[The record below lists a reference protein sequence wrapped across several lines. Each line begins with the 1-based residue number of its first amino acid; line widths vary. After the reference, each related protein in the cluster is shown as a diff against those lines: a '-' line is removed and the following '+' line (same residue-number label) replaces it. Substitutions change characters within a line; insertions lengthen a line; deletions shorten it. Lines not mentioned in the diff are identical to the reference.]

1 MSKVQMM
8 KRGAVASMAMILVGM
23 SMAGCGRSSDVP
35 TATTKAGSDGEA
47 AGSSESTADA
57 EEKNDK
63 PYSGTKLTWWTKL
76 NANVSSNYQ
85 NLGDT
90 PWAKYIQEKTGIEIE
105 FQHPTQGSENED
117 FAVMTASG
125 EYPDIIEYTWTLYP
139 SGAGAAINDEVIISI
154 DDLMEKDCPNLSKLL
169 ADHPDIDKM
178 IKDSSGRHYCF
189 PFLRGT
195 ESPNETEFS
204 SGFIYRADILKEAG
218 LDVPET
224 PDDWEQVLKAYKDAG
239 FEVPFTTRNEWMKDI
254 WSPGFDNWGNFYVDD
269 DGKVKNGLIEDSRKE
284 FITWMNKMYE
294 EGLIDNDWLV
304 ADKKSNQTYFT
315 TGKSAAVYAP
325 FGQGLGSYGLVM
337 KEQDPDFDIEN
348 LQCAPPVT
356 SKRGQNAKFSKMN
369 NIFDQ
374 SGTSAAIST
383 QCENVDAAAWLLDW
397 MYSEE
402 GNLINNFGIE
412 GKTYEIQD
420 GKPVYTDFVLNN
432 PDGKSSSEI
441 LAGYTRASTSGTC
454 VQDPEYILQY
464 YAQDNQKAALDI
476 SMKTDMGKHFF
487 PPTSVDE
494 DEQDEYADI
503 INNVKTLSEE
513 MEAQFI
519 NGTTPLSEWDN
530 YQKQL
535 KDFGIDRAI
544 ELMQKAYDTYTAN

>member
-1 MSKVQMM
+1 MSKKQMM
-8 KRGAVASMAMILVGM
+8 KRGSTAAMAVILAGI
-23 SMAGCGRSSDVP
+23 SLAGCG
-35 TATTKAGSDGEA
+35 
-47 AGSSESTADA
+47 AGSSENAPAATTTAGGSESSETVA
-57 EEKNDK
+57 KNSDK
-63 PYSGTKLTWWTKL
+63 PFEGVKLTWWTTL

-90 PWAKYIQEKTGIEIE
+90 PWAKYVQEQTGIEIE
-105 FQHPTQGSENED
+105 FQHPTQGSESED

-125 EYPDIIEYTWTLYP
+125 EYPDIIEYTWTKYP
-139 SGAGAAINDEVIISI
+139 SGAGAAINDGVIISI
-154 DDLMEKDCPNLSKLL
+154 DDMMEKNCPNLSKLL
-169 ADHPDIDKM
+169 AEHPDIDKM
-178 IKDSSGRHYCF
+178 VKDSSGRHYCF

-204 SGFIYRADILKEAG
+204 SGFIYRADILKDAG

-224 PDDWEQVLKAYKDAG
+224 PDDWEKVLRAYKDAG
-239 FEVPFTTRNEWMKDI
+239 FEVPFVTRNEWMKDI
-254 WSPGFDNWGNFYVDD
+254 WSPGFDNWGDFYVDD
-269 DGKVKNGLIEDSRKE
+269 DGKVKNGLVEDSRKE
-284 FITWMNKMYE
+284 FITWMNKMYT

-325 FGQGLGSYGLVM
+325 FGQGLGSYGKVM
-337 KEQDPDFDIEN
+337 KEQDPDFDINN

-356 SKRGQNAKFSKMN
+356 SQKGKNAKFSKMN
-369 NIFDQ
+369 NIFDK

-383 QCENVDAAAWLLDW
+383 ECKNTDAAAWLLDW

-402 GNLINNFGIE
+402 GNLVNNFGIE
-412 GKTYEIQD
+412 GQTYEMKD
-420 GKPVYTDFVLNN
+420 GKPVYTDFVLDN
-432 PDGKSSSEI
+432 PEGKSAAEI

-454 VQDPEYILQY
+454 VQDPQYILQY
-464 YAQDNQKAALDI
+464 YSQDNQKAALAA

-487 PPTSVDE
+487 PPASVSE
-494 DEQDEYADI
+494 EEQDEYADI
-503 INNVKTLSEE
+503 ITNVKTLSDE

-519 NGTTPLSEWDN
+519 NGTTPLTEWDN

-535 KDFGIDRAI
+535 KDFGIEKAI
-544 ELMQKAYDTYTAN
+544 GMMQKTYDTYIAN